1 MENISSRS
9 SEGSDEEYGS
19 PVNRQSSAAYPN
31 RLNYIALNLLDNR
44 GVQKCE
50 DLAGF
55 KPTSCKGGING
66 LHSSP
71 YVCLGFKEGATTAK
85 GKMSDTKEHIFKVSA
100 LQFFFVCFFKGVEW
114 IFTKT
119 PSRFKFKL
127 TFKNEGGGASG
138 AFTCSS

>member
-44 GVQKCE
+44 SVQKCE
-50 DLAGF
+50 DLASF
-55 KPTSCKGGING
+55 KPTSCKGDING

-85 GKMSDTKEHIFKVSA
+85 GKMSDTK
-100 LQFFFVCFFKGVEW
+100 
-114 IFTKT
+114 
-119 PSRFKFKL
+119 
-127 TFKNEGGGASG
+127 
-138 AFTCSS
+138 